1 MYIALLGATSDW
13 MFTAAA
19 LHGRTMFYV
28 LLDSPDYIYELDVRK
43 ILLLRERVDKVDWCP
58 KCKKRDQ
65 KGPFLI
71 SLEGCALYLE
81 CCDDMCTPKW
91 FTAIQNSL
99 SMSPTV
105 LEDFRL
111 TSDNIPILVDKCLRF
126 VAAYGIRS
134 EGIYRRNGKIL
145 EAKGIYKGLNED
157 PVRTH
162 IASSSEETVYAV
174 ADVLRQF
181 FRRLKSPLFPH
192 LLLTK
197 KFSILLERVRRSTM
211 RYVIKNIVVFC
222 KNCHWCTITR

>member
-1 MYIALLGATSDW
+1 MVLTKDLDSATSDW

-58 KCKKRDQ
+58 KCKKKDQ

-145 EAKGIYKGLNED
+145 EAKEIYKGLTED

-181 FRRLKSPLFPH
+181 FRRLKSPLFPPALH
-192 LLLTK
+192 QEIFDLVGARA
-197 KFSILLERVRRSTM
+197 SVDNAIRYQEYRRILQ
-211 RYVIKNIVVFC
+211 
-222 KNCHWCTITR
+222 